1 MRGHRHNS
9 LNESAGGS
17 VATNNNKQKDSIE
30 IVFQEGEFFEEPLV
44 LEETDINQRPPCR
57 QTNIGFHLE
66 EAP

>member
-57 QTNIGFHLE
+57 
-66 EAP
+66 